1 MEITEVRVN
10 LRNENKLKAFASIVF
25 DDAFIVRNLKVIKG
39 DAGYFVS
46 MPNRKCNDGKFRDVA
61 HPINNEMRKTI
72 EYRVLNEYERM
83 LNSEK
88 EELSSKPASDSES
101 LSENTPDAG
110 QSSEAQEIIG
120 E

>member
-1 MEITEVRVN
+1 VEITEVRVN

-39 DAGYFVS
+39 DEGYFVS

-83 LNSEK
+83 LNNEK
-88 EELSSKPASDSES
+88 EELSSKPVSDHTSAVES
-101 LSENTPDAG
+101 DGEQHS
-110 QSSEAQEIIG
+110 QSQEIFG
-120 E
+120 QQ